1 MTLKKISDIMNTGQ
15 EVVGMKKL
23 IPVVVVL
30 VLIIFVVAI
39 GFGGQI
45 INRYTYSQERADLKE
60 YFKIEDDSLL
70 PIIWQDAITEDTLRF
85 EQDSCYMEAGMADRY
100 FGVEFYYDSAK
111 DALLYTTATEVIRTT
126 LGSNEY
132 TGKEGVVTEKSA
144 LTLPRTEDGLI
155 YINLDYLKMYANF
168 SYEVIEQ
175 PKRVQIYTQWEERKV
190 ADLKEDTSVR
200 YQGGIKSPI
209 LEDVVAG
216 QVLVILEEMETWTKV
231 KTNTGIIGY
240 VEKKLLSDSR
250 LEALTPVNSLSLPEF
265 EPTLK
270 DYRISMGWHMIGGLA
285 GNQTLTEML
294 ANTKGMN
301 TISPTWFSIQDN
313 AGNFSSFADKNYVK
327 TAHDNGIEV
336 WALIDDFNPNI
347 DLLTVLS
354 NSESRANLINNL
366 IATSLEYDLDG
377 INIDFEN
384 VSEDASTHFI
394 QFLRELSIPCRE
406 YDIVLSVDNYVP
418 REHTSHYNRQQ
429 QGVYADY
436 VVIMGYDEHWNG
448 SSQAGSVSSIDFTE
462 DGILQTLKEVPAE
475 KVINGIPF
483 YTRIWTTEESGVS
496 SEAVGMLLA
505 ESWVAN
511 KGLTPVWNEE
521 TCQNYAEYEAD
532 GKLYQVWLEDE
543 ASIEVK
549 LNVMNQHQIAGVA
562 MWKLGFEKPSVWE
575 VINAYVEAAN

>member
-30 VLIIFVVAI
+30 VLIILVVAI

-448 SSQAGSVSSIDFTE
+448 SSEAGSVSSIDFTE

-511 KGLTPVWNEE
+511 QGLTPVWNEE

>member
-30 VLIIFVVAI
+30 VLIILVVAI

-209 LEDVVAG
+209 LEDIVAG

-250 LEALTPVNSLSLPEF
+250 MEALTPVNSLSLPEF

-384 VSEDASTHFI
+384 VSEEASTHFI

-462 DGILQTLKEVPAE
+462 DGIVQTLKEVPAE

-511 KGLTPVWNEE
+511 QGLTPVWNEE

-549 LNVMNQHQIAGVA
+549 LNVMNQYQIAGVA

>member
-30 VLIIFVVAI
+30 VLIILVVAI

-190 ADLKEDTSVR
+190 ADLKEDTRVR

-250 LEALTPVNSLSLPEF
+250 MEALTPVNSLSLPEF

-384 VSEDASTHFI
+384 VSEEASTHFI

-462 DGILQTLKEVPAE
+462 DGIVQTLKEVPAE

-511 KGLTPVWNEE
+511 QGLTPVWNEE

-549 LNVMNQHQIAGVA
+549 LNVMNQYQIAGVA

>member
-30 VLIIFVVAI
+30 VLIILVVAI

-240 VEKKLLSDSR
+240 IEKKLLSDSR
-250 LEALTPVNSLSLPEF
+250 MEALTPVNSLSLPEF

-384 VSEDASTHFI
+384 VSEEASTHFI

-462 DGILQTLKEVPAE
+462 DGIVQTLKEVPAE

-511 KGLTPVWNEE
+511 QGLTPVWNEE

-549 LNVMNQHQIAGVA
+549 LNVMNQYQIAGVA

>member
-1 MTLKKISDIMNTGQ
+1 MTLKKISDIMNTDQ

-30 VLIIFVVAI
+30 VLIILVVAI

-175 PKRVQIYTQWEERKV
+175 PKRVQIYTQWDERKV

-448 SSQAGSVSSIDFTE
+448 SSEAGSVSSIDFTE

-511 KGLTPVWNEE
+511 QGLTPVWNEE

>member
-30 VLIIFVVAI
+30 VLIILVVAI

-448 SSQAGSVSSIDFTE
+448 SSEAGSVSSIDFTE

>member
-30 VLIIFVVAI
+30 VLIILVVAI

-70 PIIWQDAITEDTLRF
+70 PIIWQDDITEDTLRF

-100 FGVEFYYDSAK
+100 FGIEFYYDSAK

-209 LEDVVAG
+209 LEDIVAG

-250 LEALTPVNSLSLPEF
+250 MEALTPVNSLSLPEF

-354 NSESRANLINNL
+354 NSESRVNLINNL

-384 VSEDASTHFI
+384 VSEEASTHFI

-462 DGILQTLKEVPAE
+462 DGIVQTLKEVPAE

-511 KGLTPVWNEE
+511 QGLTPVWNEE

-549 LNVMNQHQIAGVA
+549 LNVMNQYQIAGVA

>member
-448 SSQAGSVSSIDFTE
+448 SSEAGSVSSIDFTE

-511 KGLTPVWNEE
+511 QGLTPVWNEE

>member
-30 VLIIFVVAI
+30 VLIILVVAI

-175 PKRVQIYTQWEERKV
+175 PKRVQIYTQWDERKV

-250 LEALTPVNSLSLPEF
+250 MEALTPVNSLSLPEF

-384 VSEDASTHFI
+384 VSEEASTHFI

-462 DGILQTLKEVPAE
+462 DGIVQTLKEVPAE

-511 KGLTPVWNEE
+511 QGLTPVWNEE

-549 LNVMNQHQIAGVA
+549 LNVMNQYQIAGVA

>member
-30 VLIIFVVAI
+30 VLIILVVAI

-70 PIIWQDAITEDTLRF
+70 PIIWQDDITEDTLRF

-240 VEKKLLSDSR
+240 VEKKLLGDSR
-250 LEALTPVNSLSLPEF
+250 MEALTPVNSLSLPEF

-384 VSEDASTHFI
+384 VSEEASTHFI

-462 DGILQTLKEVPAE
+462 DGIVQTLKEVPAE

-511 KGLTPVWNEE
+511 QGLTPVWNEE

-549 LNVMNQHQIAGVA
+549 LNVMNQYQIAGVA

>member
-30 VLIIFVVAI
+30 VLIILVVAI

-209 LEDVVAG
+209 LEDIVAG

-250 LEALTPVNSLSLPEF
+250 MEALTPVNSLSLPEF

-327 TAHDNGIEV
+327 TAHDNEIEV

-384 VSEDASTHFI
+384 VSEEASTHFI

-462 DGILQTLKEVPAE
+462 DGIVQTLKEVPAE

-511 KGLTPVWNEE
+511 QGLTPVWNEE

-549 LNVMNQHQIAGVA
+549 LNVMNQYQIAGVA

>member
-1 MTLKKISDIMNTGQ
+1 MTLKKISDIMKTGQ

-30 VLIIFVVAI
+30 VLIILVVAI
-39 GFGGQI
+39 GFGGQV

-70 PIIWQDAITEDTLRF
+70 PIIWQDTITEDRLRF
-85 EQDSCYMEAGMADRY
+85 EQNSCYMEAGMADRY
-100 FGVEFYYDSAK
+100 FGVEFYYDSAQ

-132 TGKEGVVTEKSA
+132 TGKEGVVSEKSA
-144 LTLPRTEDGLI
+144 LTLPISEDGLI

-209 LEDVVAG
+209 LEDVVTG

-240 VEKKLLSDSR
+240 VEKKLLSDAR
-250 LEALTPVNSLSLPEF
+250 MEALSQVNSLNLPEF

-270 DYRISMGWHMIGGLA
+270 DYRISMGWHMIGGPA

-347 DLLTVLS
+347 DLFTVLS

-366 IATSLEYDLDG
+366 IATSLEYELDG
-377 INIDFEN
+377 INIDFEH
-384 VSEDASTHFI
+384 VSEEASTHFI

-462 DGILQTLKEVPAE
+462 DGIVQTLKEVPAE

-511 KGLTPVWNEE
+511 KGLMPVWNEE
-521 TCQNYAEYEAD
+521 TCQNYAEYEAN
-532 GKLYQVWLEDE
+532 GKFYQVWLEDE

-549 LNVMNQHQIAGVA
+549 LNVMNRYQIAGVA